1 MRNTGFMEMAKT
13 NKKVTDTQTLT
24 YIQQYLNGLN

>member
-13 NKKVTDTQTLT
+13 NIKVTDTQTLT